1 MTKELEREGIPTVQY
16 CNMTPVADAVGVNR
30 IMESASIKYPFG
42 NPDVPEELEFQERV
56 ARLRSALERLTTF

>member
-1 MTKELEREGIPTVQY
+1 MTKELERAGIPTVQY

-42 NPDVPEELEFQERV
+42 NPDVPADIEYEERLS
-56 ARLRSALERLTTF
+56 RLRLALERLTTP